1 MEKKPLHL
9 CNKTIPNDLQAWL
22 ISVVV
27 RFIVVAFSITLGQL
41 RHDPALTRR
50 KYIHFLY
57 LTVYARGLC
66 ANACRRSSFQDK
78 YNTVHSKS
86 SLFQYVVDGDLK
98 RSGLK
103 QEQRT
108 ESVEECLKRLW
119 QVRLLVRYE
128 ARWQRVL
135 G

>member
-50 KYIHFLY
+50 KYIHFLC
-57 LTVYARGLC
+57 LTVYVRGLC

-78 YNTVHSKS
+78 YNTVYSKS
-86 SLFQYVVDGDLK
+86 SLFQYVVDSDLK